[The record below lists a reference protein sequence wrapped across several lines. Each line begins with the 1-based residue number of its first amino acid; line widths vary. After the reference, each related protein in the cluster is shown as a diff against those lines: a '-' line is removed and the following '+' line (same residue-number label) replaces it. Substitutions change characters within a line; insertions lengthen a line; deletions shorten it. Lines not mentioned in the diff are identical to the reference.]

1 MSSGKRRR
9 QADEAEVA
17 DARAVGSPP
26 PEAERRLPRWL
37 APALYGLLTLILF
50 RKFVIS
56 GEMLFGSDTLG
67 LGYVARAFYAEML
80 RSGTFPLWNPFI
92 LGGTPFLES
101 LAGGDS
107 LYPTSLLLLFLD
119 TYRALG
125 WKLVLHVFAGGLFM
139 YGWVRRLG
147 VTPLAAS
154 VAGIAYLSAPFLVSL
169 VWPGHDGKIFITALT
184 PLLFWLAERTL
195 TRGGVGSYAALA
207 LGIGVVIISTHF
219 QAAYFLFGAL
229 GLYYAFRCFQLW
241 RAAGT
246 TRALVAFGLFLGS
259 AVAGAGVSAVQL
271 LPAVDY
277 VTEHSRRTQTTTQ
290 ASREESLAYSS
301 SWGLHPEEVAAL
313 VVPEFVGG
321 NVGGA
326 AWAENTYWGRNVFKH
341 NHEYAGL
348 VVLILASLAFVGGA
362 RSGVR
367 WFLLF
372 LGTLAILF
380 GLGGHTPVWRI
391 LYELVP
397 GISLFRA
404 PSNAAFLFGFS
415 AITLMALGLDRVL
428 ALRSRQDADWPRIR
442 NVSVGWVAGLAVLT
456 GLAASGVLLDVWVS
470 VLYAGIDPAKA
481 TALEQATPFIVRGF
495 AISTTLAG
503 GVGGAIWLY
512 RDRRI
517 GAALLASI
525 VGVLA
530 FADVVRVDD
539 PFIETFDFRT
549 WSAPDP
555 NIRYLQGR
563 LDAEEPFRVFSMMGG
578 NGQDVNPAMFGLEL
592 AGGHHPNDLGRYR
605 ELIGMAGSGLPQRL
619 FESPNIL
626 PILNVRYLLWPV
638 AQLGPLEAVQGV
650 PHLEGLR
657 RVNEA
662 ALADG
667 RVYSAVYAFPGLP
680 RARLVSEAVIVP
692 DEDAVSFIAGPGFDP
707 TGQVVLAEPAPIALD
722 GQPPEGAVRWTRRE
736 PNGLEL
742 DVETTRPA
750 LLVLSESWFPS
761 WRARVDGEPTAL
773 LRANYVLRAVP
784 LEPGRHRVEI
794 AYDTGSLVRAL
805 LLSLA
810 CTAVL
815 VTFIVVSARRGRGGG
830 RVPDAGGELP
840 RSAAE
845 EGELIR
851 PAEG

>member
-1 MSSGKRRR
+1 MSATRRR
-9 QADEAEVA
+9 RSADEGELGEAPP
-17 DARAVGSPP
+17 GSTRG
-26 PEAERRLPRWL
+26 EGERRLPRWL
-37 APALYGLLTLILF
+37 VPALYGLLTLILF

-56 GEMLFGSDTLG
+56 GDMLFGSDTLG
-67 LGYVARAFYAEML
+67 LGYVARAYYAEML

-107 LYPTSLLLLFLD
+107 LYPTSVLLLFLD

-125 WKLVLHVFAGGLFM
+125 WKLVLHVFAGGFFM
-139 YGWVRRLG
+139 YGWIRRLG
-147 VTPLAAS
+147 VSPLAAS
-154 VAGIAYLSAPFLVSL
+154 VAGMAYLSAPFMVSL

-195 TRGGVGSYAALA
+195 TRGGVGTYAALA
-207 LGIGVVIISTHF
+207 LGIGVVILSTHF

-229 GLYYAFRCFQLW
+229 GLYYAFRCLQLW
-241 RAAGT
+241 RKAGG
-246 TRALVAFGLFLGS
+246 RALAAFGLFLAS
-259 AVAGAGVSAVQL
+259 AIAGAGVSAVQL

-290 ASREESLAYSS
+290 ASPEESLAYSS
-301 SWGLHPEEVAAL
+301 SWGMHPEEVAAL
-313 VVPEFVGG
+313 VVPEFVGS

-326 AWAENTYWGRNVFKH
+326 AWADNTYWGRNVFKH

-348 VVLILASLAFVGGA
+348 VVLILASLAFGGGA
-362 RSGVR
+362 RKGLR
-367 WFLLF
+367 WFLLG
-372 LGTLAILF
+372 LGTVAILF
-380 GLGGHTPVWRI
+380 GLGQYTPVWR
-391 LYELVP
+391 LFYELVP

-404 PSNAAFLFGFS
+404 PSIAAFLFGFS
-415 AITLMALGLDRVL
+415 AITLMALGIDRVL
-428 ALRSRQDADWPRIR
+428 ALRGGQDPDWPRVR
-442 NVSVGWVAGLAVLT
+442 NLLVGWVGGLAVLT
-456 GLAASGVLLDVWVS
+456 GMAASGVLLDVWVS
-470 VLYAGIDPAKA
+470 VLYAGIDPSKA

-495 AISTTLAG
+495 AIATMLAG
-503 GVGGAIWLY
+503 AVGVAVWLY

-517 GAALLASI
+517 GATLLAGTL
-525 VGVLA
+525 GVLA
-530 FADVVRVDD
+530 FLDVVRVDD
-539 PFIETFDFRT
+539 PFIDTFDFRT
-549 WSAPDP
+549 WAAPDA
-555 NIRYLQGR
+555 NVRYLQGR
-563 LDAEEPFRVFSMMGG
+563 VEAEEPFRVFSMMGG
-578 NGQDVNPAMFGLEL
+578 NGQDVKPAMFGLEL

-638 AQLGPLEAVQGV
+638 AQLGPLEAVQGL

-657 RVNEA
+657 RVNEL

-692 DEDAVSFIAGPGFDP
+692 DEDAVAVIAGPGFDP
-707 TGQVVLAEPAPIALD
+707 ARQVVLPEPAPVALD

-742 DVETTRPA
+742 DVETARPA
-750 LLVLSESWFPS
+750 LLVLSESWFPA
-761 WRARVDGEPTAL
+761 WRAFVDGEPTAL
-773 LRANYVLRAVP
+773 LRANYVQRAVP
-784 LEPGRHRVEI
+784 LEPGRHRVELT
-794 AYDTGSLVRAL
+794 YDTRGLVGAL

-810 CTAVL
+810 CTALL
-815 VTFIVVSARRGRGGG
+815 VTLVVASVRRRQVDGGATK
-830 RVPDAGGELP
+830 PDGELSGP
-840 RSAAE
+840 AAE
-845 EGELIR
+845 EGELIG
-851 PAEG
+851 PAER

>member
-1 MSSGKRRR
+1 MSVARRRR
-9 QADEAEVA
+9 QSAEVGSGEGPP
-17 DARAVGSPP
+17 ARSTPG
-26 PEAERRLPRWL
+26 EEERPLPRWL
-37 APALYGLLTLILF
+37 VPALYGLLTLVLF

-107 LYPTSLLLLFLD
+107 LYPTSLLLLFLE

-154 VAGIAYLSAPFLVSL
+154 VAGIAYLSAPFMVSL

-195 TRGGVGSYAALA
+195 TRGGIGSYAALG

-229 GLYYAFRCFQLW
+229 GLYYAFRCLQLS
-241 RAAGT
+241 RATGR
-246 TRALVAFGLFLGS
+246 RALVAFGLFLAS
-259 AVAGAGVSAVQL
+259 AIAGAGVSAVQL

-290 ASREESLAYSS
+290 ASLEESLAYSS

-313 VVPEFVGG
+313 VVPEFVGS

-348 VVLILASLAFVGGA
+348 VVLILASLAFAGGA
-362 RSGVR
+362 RRGIR
-367 WFLLF
+367 WFLLG
-372 LGTLAILF
+372 LGTVAILF
-380 GLGGHTPVWRI
+380 GLGQYTPVWR
-391 LYELVP
+391 LFYELVP

-404 PSNAAFLFGFS
+404 PSIAAFLFGFA
-415 AITLMALGLDRVL
+415 AITLMALGVDGVL
-428 ALRSRQDADWPRIR
+428 ALRGGQDPHWPRVR
-442 NVSVGWVAGLAVLT
+442 NVLVGWVGGLAVLT
-456 GLAASGVLLDVWVS
+456 GLAASGVLLDLWVS

-481 TALEQATPFIVRGF
+481 AALEQATPFIVRGF
-495 AISTTLAG
+495 AISTLLAA
-503 GVGGAIWLY
+503 GVGVAVWSY

-517 GAALLASI
+517 GAALLAGT

-530 FADVVRVDD
+530 FLDVVRVND
-539 PFIETFDFRT
+539 PFIQTFDFRT
-549 WSAPDP
+549 WAAPDP
-555 NIRYLQGR
+555 NLRYLQGR
-563 LDAEEPFRVFSMMGG
+563 LDAEEPFRVLSMMGG
-578 NGQDVNPAMFGLEL
+578 NGQDVKPAMFGLEL

-638 AQLGPLEAVQGV
+638 AQLGPLEAVQGI

-657 RVNEA
+657 RVNEL

-667 RVYSAVYAFPGLP
+667 RVYAAVYAFPGLP

-692 DEDAVSFIAGPGFDP
+692 DEDAVDVIAGPGFDP
-707 TGQVVLAEPAPIALD
+707 ARQVVLSEPAPVALD
-722 GQPPEGAVRWTRRE
+722 GLPPEGAVRWTRRE

-750 LLVLSESWFPS
+750 LLVLSESWFPA
-761 WRARVDGEPTAL
+761 WRALVDGEPTAL
-773 LRANYVLRAVP
+773 LRANYVQRAVP
-784 LEPGRHRVEI
+784 LEPGRHRVELTY
-794 AYDTGSLVRAL
+794 ATGSLVRAL
-805 LLSLA
+805 LLSLT

-815 VTFIVVSARRGRGGG
+815 LTLVVAARSGGKSNGRA
-830 RVPDAGGELP
+830 PQAGDEL
-840 RSAAE
+840 SGSTAE
-845 EGELIR
+845 EGELIG